1 MFLGITKMKPILLAC
16 FGVLLFGSPSSA
28 QLASVTGS
36 VKDRSTQEVLIGVSI
51 VFDNTDPLV
60 GTITDPN
67 GRFRLDAA
75 PGSYNITATFVG
87 YKAQTKFNVLLT
99 TGNVNTINFELE
111 EEQTTL
117 GEVVVDGRRSADVAT
132 IETPLSIQRLTTE
145 EIKSNPGGN
154 FDISRVIQALPGVG
168 GATGVAG
175 FRNDIIIRGGA
186 PNENVYYL
194 DGIEVP
200 VINHFV
206 TQGSAGGPQGILNV
220 SFIEDVTL
228 STSAFDS
235 RYDNVLSSV
244 LQFRQK
250 EGNPERLQGN
260 FRLSATEV
268 AATFDGPIAQ
278 NTTFLASARRSY
290 LKLLFTLIDL
300 PIRPD
305 YWD

>member
-1 MFLGITKMKPILLAC
+1 MNQILQASLFA
-16 FGVLLFGSPSSA
+16 LLFVTQSRA
-28 QLASVTGS
+28 QFASITGN
-36 VKDRSTQEVLIGVSI
+36 VKDRATQEVLVGVSVI
-51 VFDNTDPLV
+51 LENTDPLV
-60 GTITDPN
+60 GATTDAD
-67 GRFRLDAA
+67 GRFRLDAL
-75 PGSYNITATFVG
+75 PGSYNLTATFVG
-87 YKAQTKFNVLLT
+87 YKAQTKFNVVLT
-99 TGNVNTINFELE
+99 TGNVSTINFELE
-111 EEQTTL
+111 EEQATL
-117 GEVVVDGRRSADVAT
+117 GEVVIEGRRSADVAT

-244 LQFRQK
+244 LQFQQK
-250 EGNPERLQGN
+250 DGNPERLQGN
-260 FRLSATEV
+260 FR
-268 AATFDGPIAQ
+268 P
-278 NTTFLASARRSY
+278 
-290 LKLLFTLIDL
+290 
-300 PIRPD
+300 
-305 YWD
+305 